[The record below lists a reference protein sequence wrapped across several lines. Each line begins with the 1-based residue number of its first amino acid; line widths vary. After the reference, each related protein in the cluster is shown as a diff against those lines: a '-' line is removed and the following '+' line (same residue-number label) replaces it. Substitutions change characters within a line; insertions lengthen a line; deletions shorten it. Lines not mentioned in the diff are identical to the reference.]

1 VVSLDPHGPAGGA
14 GIRTG
19 DIVVGMN
26 GHAVGS
32 VDDLHRLL
40 SEVGIGEP
48 ARIDVLR
55 GTERTAVVVVIAEE
69 AA

>member
-1 VVSLDPHGPAGGA
+1 V
-14 GIRTG
+14 I
-19 DIVVGMN
+19 GMN
-26 GHAVGS
+26 GRPVES

-55 GTERTAVVVVIAEE
+55 GTERTAVEVVIAEE